1 LTTFTQLTARL
12 KSFLMV
18 RLLVLHLQECLVEFA
33 KVCDKRVFI
42 LHTTFVISKDISIFL
57 LLAGGGVDAVADMGG
72 KAAAKMGGMMA
83 KNLGGFGA
91 KAFGSFF

>member
-1 LTTFTQLTARL
+1 MSTLDIVFSNDNLF
-12 KSFLMV
+12 SFW
-18 RLLVLHLQECLVEFA
+18 
-33 KVCDKRVFI
+33 
-42 LHTTFVISKDISIFL
+42 
-57 LLAGGGVDAVADMGG
+57 LAGGGVDAVADIGG

>member
-1 LTTFTQLTARL
+1 MRRQN
-12 KSFLMV
+12 FLYYKHAT
-18 RLLVLHLQECLVEFA
+18 LAVLFCGVSETV
-33 KVCDKRVFI
+33 VI
-42 LHTTFVISKDISIFL
+42 YTIIFVIPNDISIFL
-57 LLAGGGVDAVADMGG
+57 WLAGGGVDAVADMGG

>member
-1 LTTFTQLTARL
+1 
-12 KSFLMV
+12 MV
-18 RLLVLHLQECLVEFA
+18 SETVV
-33 KVCDKRVFI
+33 I
-42 LHTTFVISKDISIFL
+42 STIIFVIPTNNISIFL
-57 LLAGGGVDAVADMGG
+57 WLAGGGVDAVADMGG